1 MIYLVLTPAEKN
13 MLRQD
18 EIAYYASYFT
28 ELNHV
33 YKVVSKNPG
42 SKVYKMDA
50 KEIAV
55 DATFKEIPV

>member
-1 MIYLVLTPAEKN
+1 MIYLVLIPAEKN
-13 MLRQD
+13 TMIGD
-18 EIAYYASYFT
+18 AVYYSSHYT

-55 DATFKEIPV
+55 DATFQEIPV